1 MRYLD
6 SKFNK
11 KNLLTSLI
19 RRMNGVDKKKHL
31 NNRHTEIWHLQRET
45 AVDRSNGTQL
55 SLGCEFSANPNKDR

>member
-1 MRYLD
+1 
-6 SKFNK
+6 
-11 KNLLTSLI
+11 
-19 RRMNGVDKKKHL
+19 MNGVDKKKHL